1 MSRNE
6 TSLGRSLAYMMLAVL
21 ALAGL
26 LPGCVYHGAVFSEY
40 TQLSMGVRAD
50 RQTNIPL
57 RLNVGY
63 DHGIVAIVPKHEIDT
78 DDGMGRGQVGSLI
91 ARNEVAAYPP
101 ALSEEA
107 IGDKV
112 FLKAYNDRE
121 KALYKLKSLT
131 DQIPDGTQGKLQL
144 KALLDEEKQAD
155 ATHRRKLAYGQ
166 KILRAESYVASG
178 AAAIAATMPDN
189 ASLII
194 KEPDDSNY
202 VIAMHGTSARRAAG
216 AMGLSDSLFTD
227 DQKKLSAIHRKI
239 QGTIKD
245 DHWGDVYSVVAAFVN
260 GDFKTK
266 YDEYIAQGYNSLGA
280 FAQASDIYLK
290 EEFKVGTGERTR
302 LLTSLLERRYEFVAD
317 DANMRK

>member
-21 ALAGL
+21 ALAGW

-194 KEPDDSNY
+194 KESDDSNY
-202 VIAMHGTSARRAAG
+202 VIRTHGSAGERAAR
-216 AMGLSDSLFTD
+216 AMGISGSPFTEAQKSLLSIHSKIDALDESNQQRLF
-227 DQKKLSAIHRKI
+227 SAVAEALGTKYKQLYDLRILEKDPASGAFRKVSREYLGDEFTK
-239 QGTIKD
+239 GT
-245 DHWGDVYSVVAAFVN
+245 GP
-260 GDFKTK
+260 KTK
-266 YDEYIAQGYNSLGA
+266 HLSE
-280 FAQASDIYLK
+280 
-290 EEFKVGTGERTR
+290 
-302 LLTSLLERRYEFVAD
+302 LLRIRYRALTNETH
-317 DANMRK
+317 NGR